1 MGKHTCGECTRHG
14 GAWRHRQRV
23 SPHPCQGDERQ
34 QKRGMSTEANRDK
47 HPSAHTKH
55 RCCGCDPLHPQCNVQ
70 RHQMNEEEGV
80 RAHSSPCATY
90 NAGEEQWRTRRRK
103 SEITWSSSTLEL
115 AKCRR
120 TARTSSS
127 RLQST
132 STFRP
137 YAARYR
143 LRESYW
149 SASKLATVPRVAPA
163 AAPPPLPLLRN
174 TPPGEARSRKA
185 AAGVERL
192 RLPPAGRCDIVPPS
206 SGRPG
211 SPLRDGGVRED
222 APPPAPPSEPWWRLP
237 PPLLDARGSAT
248 DAPPNARA
256 AAAADVDPRAEAP
269 SVDARWLPPLDRPP
283 PDGWPCTDA
292 PGTAGASDR
301 TSKALRCTRTTPPAA
316 SKETSC
322 HPPSVCEDTTR
333 PTFPI
338 S

>member
-14 GAWRHRQRV
+14 GARRHRQRV
-23 SPHPCQGDERQ
+23 SPHPCQRDNRQ

-47 HPSAHTKH
+47 HPSAHTEH
-55 RCCGCDPLHPQCNVQ
+55 RCCGCDPLHPQCNAQ

-163 AAPPPLPLLRN
+163 APPPPLPPPPPRPPRSTLRSVPVAPPPPLSLPSPLLWASPGNGCHVRATGGPRACVLDSCVAGRACFTSACHQARH
-174 TPPGEARSRKA
+174 TPLWVVFACSSSHPPFSPHLR
-185 AAGVERL
+185 
-192 RLPPAGRCDIVPPS
+192 RLPP
-206 SGRPG
+206 
-211 SPLRDGGVRED
+211 
-222 APPPAPPSEPWWRLP
+222 
-237 PPLLDARGSAT
+237 
-248 DAPPNARA
+248 
-256 AAAADVDPRAEAP
+256 
-269 SVDARWLPPLDRPP
+269 RPP
-283 PDGWPCTDA
+283 
-292 PGTAGASDR
+292 
-301 TSKALRCTRTTPPAA
+301 
-316 SKETSC
+316 
-322 HPPSVCEDTTR
+322 
-333 PTFPI
+333 
-338 S
+338 